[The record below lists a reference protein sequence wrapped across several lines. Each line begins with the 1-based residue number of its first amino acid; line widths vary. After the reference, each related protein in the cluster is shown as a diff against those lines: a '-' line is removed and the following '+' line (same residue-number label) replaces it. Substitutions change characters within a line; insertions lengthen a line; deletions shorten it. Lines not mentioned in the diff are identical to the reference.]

1 MKIFLYRILVIGS
14 AMVAA
19 VLPLG
24 AAYIWL
30 WAVVLAWKIFGLA
43 GVSAVLAA
51 SLWGLVRLLRSS
63 RAKRL
68 EGYFR
73 ACRGATLA
81 DLNRIDEAR
90 EQLDAAEVVLTRV
103 ADPHL
108 LAALELHRGHVACAL
123 ARQTSGGSLRHAV
136 LRSAE
141 TALGVHANRR
151 SDDTRFAHRA
161 LSAGTSSSTSPR

>member
-1 MKIFLYRILVIGS
+1 MQKFLSRALMIGS

-63 RAKRL
+63 RQAPFGWYQPWDHGCWMIAERL
-68 EGYFR
+68 
-73 ACRGATLA
+73 T
-81 DLNRIDEAR
+81 
-90 EQLDAAEVVLTRV
+90 Q
-103 ADPHL
+103 HSW
-108 LAALELHRGHVACAL
+108 
-123 ARQTSGGSLRHAV
+123 Q
-136 LRSAE
+136 RSAE
-141 TALGVHANRR
+141 N
-151 SDDTRFAHRA
+151 
-161 LSAGTSSSTSPR
+161 GTG